1 MLNLAT
7 IMSRLAQICSGGGQ
21 NECSQRAAALSAAIT
36 LALYA
41 CSQPA
46 DIPQPLPPAPT
57 SAPAPP
63 SPAPAALPTVAP
75 QAHAQPTL
83 HAPTAPAANG
93 SQPHPAANPATDSP
107 VRLIANQPAITPPRG
122 DARTGGLTVSDP
134 AAAKGYTLFT
144 LQRDTQKVYLL
155 DPLGRVAYTYHIR
168 ETLPGRGI
176 VHAKILDN
184 ANLLI
189 MTESPQIMLL
199 EIDPYGNIV
208 WRYDSTRGLHHDF
221 LKMPNGN
228 VLMLVKGY
236 KTPAEVIAA
245 GANPEFVH
253 KSGLSYAYLLEV
265 RPAYPSGGEIVWQWS
280 AWDHLVQDF
289 DPTKPNYGAIADH
302 PELIDLNFLLQSI
315 HERRPSFPNDWLHA
329 NAIDY
334 NPELDQIMLSP
345 RHFSELWIIDHSPTT
360 EEARGHAGGNSGM
373 GGDLLY
379 RWGNPRA
386 YARGSLAD
394 QRLFWQHHTHWIPP
408 GLPGAGNILVFNN
421 GNEMPGDERL
431 YSSVDEIVP
440 PVDGYRYR
448 RPDNAPYAPAN
459 PAWSYAA
466 QTPADF
472 YASYISGAQRL
483 PNGNTLIADG
493 TAGTIFQVTP
503 DGKTAWKY
511 IVPWHYHALLWQDSA
526 LNPPARLAHGTPDKL
541 TPVITNKVYRA
552 YWYPPDHPGLQTLD
566 LAPAGAYL
574 NGEQDLLYWTR
585 DAIAA
590 GDFGEPLANSRFDIY
605 IHENALVY
613 FKPQCV
619 QEDTQPSF
627 FLHIYPAYVTDI
639 PAQMQPRGFDNRGF
653 NFLGRNVHAV
663 DDSCIAIA
671 LLPRYQIER
680 VKTGQQ
686 TDAGE
691 LWRADITIENDDAPP
706 PFDINLDERTL
717 TYAKPH
723 CAQEDTQADFFV
735 HVFPVRPLDLPDDQ
749 REHGFDALDFA
760 FADNRLTAP
769 DGGCIAAQTLP
780 PYAIQ
785 RIRTG
790 QYTPDGELWRADINL
805 TRDPLPDIRF
815 DISLDERSLI
825 YTKRPCAQQNTRARF
840 FLHIFPARALDLPAD
855 RREHGFNNHDFNFA
869 DNQLQA
875 PPDADS
881 CLAARPLPA
890 YPIQRIRTGQFTKA
904 DGTLWQTDLNL
915 NE

>member
-1 MLNLAT
+1 MA
-7 IMSRLAQICSGGGQ
+7 
-21 NECSQRAAALSAAIT
+21 
-36 LALYA
+36 
-41 CSQPA
+41 
-46 DIPQPLPPAPT
+46 
-57 SAPAPP
+57 
-63 SPAPAALPTVAP
+63 VV
-75 QAHAQPTL
+75 
-83 HAPTAPAANG
+83 
-93 SQPHPAANPATDSP
+93 PAANPPPAHDATA
-107 VRLIANQPAITPPRG
+107 RLPTHQPALNPPRG
-122 DARTGGLTVSDP
+122 DARTGGLLVSAP
-134 AAAKGYTLFT
+134 SAAKGYTLFT

-155 DPLGRVAYTYHIR
+155 DPLGRVAHTYHIKQ
-168 ETLPGRGI
+168 TLPGRGI
-176 VHAKILDN
+176 VHAKLLDN

-199 EIDPYGNIV
+199 EIDPRGNIV

-228 VLMLVKGY
+228 ILMLVKGY

-253 KSGLSYAYLLEV
+253 KDGLSYAYLLEV

-280 AWDHLVQDF
+280 SWDHLVQDF

-302 PELIDLNFLLQSI
+302 PELIDLNFLLKSI
-315 HERRPSFPNDWLHA
+315 HERRPSYPNDWLHA

-334 NPELDQIMLSP
+334 NPQLDQIMLSP

-360 EEARGHAGGNSGM
+360 QEARGHAGGNSGM

-431 YSSVDEIVP
+431 YSSVDEIIP

-448 RPDNAPYAPAN
+448 RAPNAPYAPAN
-459 PAWSYAA
+459 PAWTYAA
-466 QTPADF
+466 QTPTDF

-493 TAGTIFQVTP
+493 AAGTIFQVTP

-511 IVPWHYHALLWQDSA
+511 IVPWHYHISLWQDSA
-526 LNPPARLAHGTPDKL
+526 HNPPARLTHGTPNKL

-552 YWYPPDHPGLQTLD
+552 YWYPPDHPGLQTLA
-566 LAPAGAYL
+566 LTPGAYL
-574 NGEQDLLYWTR
+574 NGEQDLLYWAR
-585 DAIAA
+585 DAITA
-590 GDFGEPLANSRFDIY
+590 GDFGEPLANSDFDIY

-613 FKPQCV
+613 FKPHCA

-627 FLHIYPAYVTDI
+627 FLHIYPTYLTDI

-663 DDSCIAIA
+663 DDSCMAIA

-691 LWRADITIENDDAPP
+691 LWRADITIENAAADP

-723 CAQEDTQADFFV
+723 CAPQDTRAKFFI
-735 HVFPVRPLDLPDDQ
+735 HIFPSRPRDLPADR

-760 FADNRLTAP
+760 FADNQLTAP
-769 DGGCIAAQTLP
+769 DGNCIAAQRLP

-790 QYTPDGELWRADINL
+790 QYTPAGELWRADLNL

-815 DISLDERSLI
+815 DIHLDENVLTYS
-825 YTKRPCAQQNTRARF
+825 KRPCSDQNTRARF
-840 FLHIFPARALDLPAD
+840 FLHIFPARLLDLPAD
-855 RREHGFNNHDFNFA
+855 RREHGFNNHDFNFKHNEIKSPH
-869 DNQLQA
+869 D
-875 PPDADS
+875 DS
-881 CLAARPLPA
+881 CIATRTLPA
-890 YPIQRIRTGQFTKA
+890 YPIQRIRTGQFIGSE
-904 DGTLWQTDLNL
+904 GTLWQTELNL